1 MRKLKPE
8 PKAITMKGKWRV
20 ISFIPKRCRKPRYMV
35 GIRLSNGT
43 DICLQALG
51 DVYACPHLCKED
63 AEWWADVLNTG
74 RG

>member
-8 PKAITMKGKWRV
+8 PKAIVMKGKWRV
-20 ISFIPKRCRKPRYMV
+20 ISFIPKRCRKPRYTV

-43 DICLQALG
+43 EVCLQPVG
-51 DVYACPHLCKED
+51 DVYGGPLVLKEA